1 MKSFGSRSEEGG
13 MSVIRTSGLRKTYRT
28 GFWMRAV
35 EAVKG
40 VDLEVKSGEIFG
52 FIGPNGAG
60 KTTTMKILTGL
71 MLPTAGQAWVH
82 ELPVSDPQSRARL
95 GFLPEGTF
103 FHDYLTGREFLD
115 FHASLLGLP
124 RELRRERI
132 PGLLARVGLAGAE
145 DRQIRRYSKGMRQRA
160 GLAQALIGDPDLVI
174 LDEPMSGLDP
184 LGRKDVRDV
193 ILSLR
198 DEGKTVFFSSHILED
213 AEVICDQ
220 VAIILNGRIATQGY
234 LDELLGQEMV
244 GCELVVE
251 SISETLFGDLQQR
264 ARRAIVQGQRF
275 LFEFGAEDEAEKA
288 LDQVRASGGRI
299 RSFAPKRKSLEDL
312 LLEGM
317 GKGDRR

>member
-1 MKSFGSRSEEGG
+1 
-13 MSVIRTSGLRKTYRT
+13 MSSAIRTRGLHKTFRV

-35 EAVKG
+35 EAVKN
-40 VDLEVKSGEIFG
+40 VDLDVKAGEIFG

-60 KTTTMKILTGL
+60 KTTTIKVLTGL
-71 MLPTAGQAWVH
+71 VLPTAGEAWVND
-82 ELPVSDPQSRARL
+82 LPAFDPRSRAKL

-115 FHASLLGLP
+115 FHGSLLGIP
-124 RELRRERI
+124 KDVRRERI
-132 PGLLARVGLAGAE
+132 PKLLERVGLAHAA

-160 GLAQALIGDPDLVI
+160 GLAQALIGDPDIVI

-220 VAIILNGRIATQGY
+220 VAIILNGRIEKQGY
-234 LDELLGQEMV
+234 LDELLGQELV
-244 GCELVVE
+244 GSELVVE
-251 SISETLFGDLQQR
+251 SISEPLYGELQSR
-264 ARRAIVQGQRF
+264 ARRAIVQGHRF
-275 LFEFGAEDEAEKA
+275 LFEFGGEDEAEKA
-288 LDQVRASGGRI
+288 LDLVRSQGGRV
-299 RSFAPKRKSLEDL
+299 RSLTPKRKSLEDL
-312 LLEGM
+312 LLEGL

>member
-1 MKSFGSRSEEGG
+1 
-13 MSVIRTSGLRKTYRT
+13 
-28 GFWMRAV
+28 
-35 EAVKG
+35 VKP
-40 VDLEVKSGEIFG
+40 GEIFG

-60 KTTTMKILTGL
+60 KTTTIKILTGL
-71 MLPTAGQAWVH
+71 VLPTSGEAWVNDI
-82 ELPVSDPQSRARL
+82 PAIDPRSRARL

-115 FHASLLGLP
+115 FHGALLGIP
-124 RELRRERI
+124 KDVRRERI
-132 PGLLARVGLAGAE
+132 PKLLERVGLSGAE

-160 GLAQALIGDPDLVI
+160 GLAQALISDPDLVI

-220 VAIILNGRIATQGY
+220 VAIILSGRIEKQGY

-251 SISETLFGDLQQR
+251 GISEALHAELSAR

-275 LFEFGAEDEAEKA
+275 LFEFGAEEDAEKA
-288 LDQVRASGGRI
+288 LDAVRAGGGRV
-299 RSFAPKRKSLEDL
+299 RSLEPKRKSLEDL
-312 LLEGM
+312 LLEGL
-317 GKGDRR
+317 GKGTAR